1 MAKVHGLIKILTL
14 EEMQRLHDAALQ
26 VLDRAGMIIDHAEAL
41 DYLRQ
46 AGCRVSFDRRHV
58 SFPPEITQHAM
69 EKMRRDF
76 TLADRQGIEMPV
88 RFSQVHFSTSPVR
101 IRRDFTANA
110 GGFVPYILDMD
121 GRRRFATMQDA
132 RDAIRL
138 IDGLDNIDMTGL
150 PIVASEVPERD
161 RPVVMSAELVKGT
174 RKIGGI
180 ETWDATDV
188 RALQRMAA
196 VISGS
201 EATARKRPLLVGYAE
216 VRSPLCLDYNM
227 AEIFIESVKLGL
239 PQTVDT
245 MPNAG
250 ATAPASGGGALA
262 QGLAESMSAVVLGYA
277 IDPNAMLGLDITPGY
292 CDMRGGS
299 FPYSGADR
307 LPLIAAANQM
317 LNEFY
322 GRPGGCHGGKTD
334 ASYVGV
340 QSGAEKALS
349 ILFPILCG
357 ASGIGTVG
365 QLGSTTFSPIQVVID
380 NEIIGY
386 VKRMLEAFEV
396 DDLSWAVDAICEVG
410 PGGHFLSHPSTTER
424 FRKEFWLDH
433 IFERLAFHSG
443 DVPPYDALVEQART
457 KAEKIL
463 AEHTPEPLPRD
474 KADAIDEIV
483 AETIAGRRQT
493 RSLS

>member
-1 MAKVHGLIKILTL
+1 MATVHGLIRILTG
-14 EEMQRLHDAALQ
+14 EEMERLHNAALQ
-26 VLDRAGMIIDHAEAL
+26 ILDRAGMVIDHPDAL
-41 DYLRQ
+41 ERLRQ
-46 AGCRVSFDRRHV
+46 AGCRVDADRKHV
-58 SFPPEITQHAM
+58 SFPPEVTQAAIDN
-69 EKMRRDF
+69 MRRDF

-88 RFSQVHFSTSPVR
+88 RFSEVHFSTTPVR
-101 IRRDFTANA
+101 IRRDFTSNA

-121 GRRRFATMQDA
+121 GRRRPATMGDV

-138 IDGLDNIDMTGL
+138 IDALENIDMMGL
-150 PIVASEVPERD
+150 PIAASEVPEQD
-161 RPVVMSAELVKGT
+161 RPVVMAAELVKGT

-180 ETWDATDV
+180 EAWDAVDV
-188 RALQRMAA
+188 CALQRIASVIHESPEAA
-196 VISGS
+196 
-201 EATARKRPLLVGYAE
+201 RRRPLLVGYGE
-216 VRSPLCLDYNM
+216 VRSPLCMDRNM
-227 AEIFIESVKLGL
+227 AEVFMESVKLGL

-250 ATAPASGGGALA
+250 ATAPASGGGTLA

-307 LPLIAAANQM
+307 WPLVAAANQM

-340 QSGAEKALS
+340 QSGVEKALS

-380 NEIIGY
+380 NEIVGY
-386 VKRMLEAFEV
+386 VKRMLDAFEV
-396 DDLSWAVDAICEVG
+396 DDLAWAVDAICEVG
-410 PGGHFLSHPSTTER
+410 PGGHFLGHPSTAEL
-424 FRKEFWLDH
+424 FRREFWLDH
-433 IFERLAFHSG
+433 IFERLAFHAG
-443 DVPPYDALVEQART
+443 DAPTHDGLVEKARA
-457 KAEKIL
+457 KAQRIL
-463 AEHTPEPLPRD
+463 AEHQPEPLPQH
-474 KADAIDEIV
+474 KAEAIDEI
-483 AETIAGRRQT
+483 AKETIASRRAV
-493 RSLS
+493 L

>member
-1 MAKVHGLIKILTL
+1 MAKVHGLIKILTP
-14 EEMQRLHDAALQ
+14 EEMERLHGAALQ
-26 VLDRAGMIIDHAEAL
+26 ILDRAGMVIDHADAL
-41 DYLRQ
+41 EHLRQ
-46 AGCRVSFDRRHV
+46 AGCRVDSDRKRV
-58 SFPPEITQHAM
+58 SFPPEVTQNAIG
-69 EKMRRDF
+69 KMRRDF

-88 RFSQVHFSTSPVR
+88 RFSEVHFSTSPVR
-101 IRRDFTANA
+101 IRRSFTSNA
-110 GGFVPYILDMD
+110 GGFVPYILDVD
-121 GRRRFATMQDA
+121 GRRRPATMQDV

-138 IDGLDNIDMTGL
+138 IDALEHIDMMGL
-150 PIVASEVPERD
+150 PIAAGEVPEQD
-161 RPVVMSAELVKGT
+161 RPVVMAAELVKGT

-180 ETWDATDV
+180 EAWDAVDA

-196 VISGS
+196 VIHESD
-201 EATARKRPLLVGYAE
+201 AAARKRPLLVGYGE
-216 VRSPLCLDYNM
+216 VRSPLCMDRNM
-227 AEIFIESVKLGL
+227 TEVFVESVKLGL

-250 ATAPASGGGALA
+250 ATAPASGGGTLA

-340 QSGAEKALS
+340 QSGVEKALS

-365 QLGSTTFSPIQVVID
+365 QLGSTTFSPVQVVID

-386 VKRMLEAFEV
+386 VKRMLDAFQV
-396 DDLSWAVDAICEVG
+396 DDLAWAIDAICEVG
-410 PGGHFLSHPSTTER
+410 PGGHFLSHPSTAER

-433 IFERLAFHSG
+433 IFERLAFHSA
-443 DVPPYDALVEQART
+443 DAPSHDALVKKARA
-457 KAEKIL
+457 KAQKIL
-463 AEHTPEPLPRD
+463 AEHHPEPLPEE
-474 KADAIDEIV
+474 KAQAIDEIV
-483 AETIAGRRQT
+483 KETIASRH
-493 RSLS
+493 

>member
-1 MAKVHGLIKILTL
+1 MAAVHGLIKVLTR
-14 EEMQRLHDAALQ
+14 EEMQRLHDAARQ
-26 VLDRAGMIIDHAEAL
+26 ILDRAGMLVDHAEAL
-41 DYLRQ
+41 EYLRQ
-46 AGCRVSFDRRHV
+46 AGCRVDFDRKHV
-58 SFPPEITQHAM
+58 SFPPEITQNAID
-69 EKMRRDF
+69 KMRRDF
-76 TLADRQGIEMPV
+76 TLADRQGVEMPV
-88 RFSQVHFSTSPVR
+88 RFSEVHFSTSPVR
-101 IRRDFTANA
+101 IRQAFTSNA
-110 GGFVPYILDMD
+110 GGFVPYILDLD
-121 GRRRFATMQDA
+121 GTRRFATSQDV

-138 IDGLDNIDMTGL
+138 VDGLEHIDMMGL
-150 PIVASEVPERD
+150 PVVASDVPEKD
-161 RPVVMSAELVKGT
+161 RPVAMAAELVKGT

-180 ETWDATDV
+180 EAWDAADV
-188 RALQRMAA
+188 RALHRMAS
-196 VISGS
+196 VVCGS
-201 EATARKRPLLVGYAE
+201 PEAARKRPLLAGYGE

-227 AEIFIESVKLGL
+227 AEVFIESVKLGL

-277 IDPNAMLGLDITPGY
+277 IDPNAMLGLDITPSY

-307 LPLIAAANQM
+307 LPLVAAANQM

-334 ASYVGV
+334 ASSVGA
-340 QSGAEKALS
+340 QAGAEKALS

-386 VKRMLEAFEV
+386 VKRMLAAFEI
-396 DDLSWAVDAICEVG
+396 DDLAWAVEAICEVG
-410 PGGHFLSHPSTTER
+410 PGGHFLGHQSTAER
-424 FRKEFWLDH
+424 FRAEFWLDH
-433 IFERLAFHSG
+433 IFERLAFQSG
-443 DVPPYDALVEQART
+443 DLQSHDVLVERARA
-457 KAEKIL
+457 KAQRIL
-463 AEHTPEPLPRD
+463 AEHQPEPLPKD
-474 KADAIDEIV
+474 KVAAIDEIV
-483 AETIAGRRQT
+483 KESAAARR
-493 RSLS
+493 